1 MSGPMQLR
9 QDGTWVPAL
18 TSGSTAPAVA
28 GFDDEF
34 NQTLQLASPPPGFP
48 RGQTPPAPVQAA
60 DPAPT
65 TKPSKPLKTT
75 KVLALAKARIKD
87 VNKELRGM
95 KALEKERAE
104 LERLIAAAQTKPKAV
119 VAAIKSAELWAD
131 LLE

>member
-18 TSGSTAPAVA
+18 TAGSTAPKIA

-34 NQTLQLASPPPGFP
+34 NQTLEFASPPPGFP
-48 RGQTPPAPVQAA
+48 RAQPQPIPARATEPV
-60 DPAPT
+60 PAS
-65 TKPSKPLKTT
+65 KSKPLKTT
-75 KVLALAKARIKD
+75 NVLALAKARLKD
-87 VNKELRGM
+87 VNKELRRM

-119 VAAIKSAELWAD
+119 VAAIKSARTAG
-131 LLE
+131 